1 MQRCYR
7 AGWSPGEKEGEK
19 VMFLGRSVIEA
30 GEWEPT
36 SWAEAAGRPGSC
48 PVDTESASPT
58 WPNIVLICS

>member
-1 MQRCYR
+1 M
-7 AGWSPGEKEGEK
+7 S
-19 VMFLGRSVIEA
+19 LGQSVIEA

-48 PVDTESASPT
+48 PLDTESASPT